1 MKYRSL
7 GRTGLSISEIGFGT
21 WAMGGEWGSKDDD
34 AAVEAII
41 RAMDLGVN
49 FIDTAAGY
57 GNGHSEK
64 LIARAFRE
72 KGERCIV
79 ASKVMPKNYK
89 WPALPDVPVSE
100 VFPKDW
106 IIEITER
113 SLKNLE
119 MDCLDLMQL
128 HVWTD
133 RYMHE
138 LEWYEAL
145 VQLKEQGKIRAFG
158 VSVNDWEP
166 YNAVDLVHSDMIDSV
181 QVIYNIFE
189 QRPAEKLFPAALEHN
204 VGIIVRVPFEE
215 GLLTGKI
222 GPGYEF
228 GENDWR
234 ARWLANG
241 RLEEAWE
248 HIQAFRWVENE
259 NRTMA
264 QAALK
269 FILAHPAVS
278 TVIPGMRSARH
289 AEENVAVSDK
299 VEMSAEEVKRLED
312 AAWVHGF
319 KYPWAADK

>member
-7 GRTGLSISEIGFGT
+7 GRTGLKVSEIGFGA
-21 WAMGGEWGSKDDD
+21 WAIGGEWGSKDDD
-34 AAVEAII
+34 AAVSAIH

-57 GNGHSEK
+57 GDGHSER

-72 KGERCIV
+72 RGERCYV

-89 WPALPDVPVSE
+89 WPALPHIPVSE

-106 IIEITER
+106 IISITER

-119 MDCLDLMQL
+119 TDCIDLMQL
-128 HVWTD
+128 HVWAD
-133 RYMHE
+133 RFNYE
-138 LEWYEAL
+138 LEWYEAMVKL
-145 VQLKEQGKIRAFG
+145 QEQGKIRFIG
-158 VSVNDWEP
+158 VSLNDWDAASGV
-166 YNAVDLVHSDMIDSV
+166 NLAKSGRVDSI

-189 QRPAEKLFPAALEHN
+189 QRPAEELFPAAIEFN
-204 VGIIVRVPFEE
+204 IGIIARVPFEE

-222 GPGYEF
+222 GPGYKFPE
-228 GENDWR
+228 GDWR
-234 ARWLANG
+234 ARWLSGG
-241 RLEEAWE
+241 RLEQAWE
-248 HIQAFRWVENE
+248 HVQALRWVENE

-278 TVIPGMRSARH
+278 TVIPGMRSIKH
-289 AEENVAVSDK
+289 VEENVAVSDS
-299 VEMSAEEVKRLED
+299 VTLNPSEVDRLKTH
-312 AAWVHGF
+312 AWVHNF
-319 KYPWAADK
+319 KYPWAADR

>member
-1 MKYRSL
+1 MKYRTL
-7 GRTGLSISEIGFGT
+7 GRTGMQISEIGFGS

-41 RAMDLGVN
+41 RAMDQGVN

-57 GNGHSEK
+57 GDGHSEK

-106 IIEITER
+106 VIEITER
-113 SLKNLE
+113 SLQYLE
-119 MDCLDLMQL
+119 TDCLDVMQL
-128 HVWTD
+128 HVWTE
-133 RYMHE
+133 RFMHE

-145 VQLKEQGKIRAFG
+145 VQLREQGKIRAFG

-166 YNAVDLVHSDMIDSV
+166 YNAVDLVNSGMIDTV

-204 VGIIVRVPFEE
+204 VGIVARVPFEE

-222 GPGYEF
+222 GPGYQF
-228 GENDWR
+228 ADWR
-234 ARWLANG
+234 ARWLSGG

-248 HIQAFRWVENE
+248 HIQALRWVENK

-278 TVIPGMRSARH
+278 TVIPGMRGVRH
-289 AEENVAVSDK
+289 VDENVAVSDK
-299 VEMSAEEVKRLED
+299 VEMTAEEVERLR
-312 AAWVHGF
+312 AHAWVHGF
-319 KYPWAADK
+319 YYPWASNK